1 MNVRLAEEK
10 DLLDILKIYEN
21 ARQFMKVNGNP
32 DQRKDNYPPKNLIE
46 NDIKEHKYLR
56 VVEDEKGRL
65 IGVFFFKIGE
75 DKTYKTIKGRWIN
88 ESKYGVIHRI
98 ATNGLSHNFFENV
111 LSYCLNLIN
120 HIRIDT
126 HKDNKIMINLLL
138 KCGFKEVGIIYCDT
152 GEERLAF
159 ELIR

>member
-1 MNVRLAEEK
+1 MNIRLAEEK
-10 DLLDILKIYEN
+10 DLLNILKIYEN
-21 ARQFMKVNGNP
+21 ARQFMKANGNP
-32 DQRKDNYPPKNLIE
+32 DQRKDNYPPKELIE

-65 IGVFFFKIGE
+65 VGVFCFKIGE
-75 DKTYKTIKGRWIN
+75 DNTYKIIEGKRIDN
-88 ESKYGVIHRI
+88 SKYGVIHRI
-98 ATNGLSHNFFENV
+98 ATNGFAHNFFENV

-126 HKDNKIMINLLL
+126 HKDNKIMVNLLL
-138 KCGFKEVGIIYCDT
+138 KSGFKEVGIIYCDT

>member
-21 ARQFMKVNGNP
+21 ARQFMKINGNP
-32 DQRKDNYPPKNLIE
+32 NQWKDNYPPKNLIE
-46 NDIKEHKYLR
+46 KDIKEHKYLR

-65 IGVFFFKIGE
+65 IGVFFFKISE
-75 DKTYKTIKGRWIN
+75 DKTYKTIKGKWID

-98 ATNGLSHNFFENV
+98 VTNGLSHNFFENV

-152 GEERLAF
+152 GEERLAY

>member
-32 DQRKDNYPPKNLIE
+32 DQWKDNYPPKNLIE

-65 IGVFFFKIGE
+65 IGVFFFKIGK
-75 DKTYKTIKGRWIN
+75 DKTYKTIKGKRID
-88 ESKYGVIHRI
+88 ESKYGVIPRI
-98 ATNGLSHNFFENV
+98 ATHAL
-111 LSYCLNLIN
+111 
-120 HIRIDT
+120 
-126 HKDNKIMINLLL
+126 
-138 KCGFKEVGIIYCDT
+138 
-152 GEERLAF
+152 
-159 ELIR
+159 

>member
-1 MNVRLAEEK
+1 M
-10 DLLDILKIYEN
+10 
-21 ARQFMKVNGNP
+21 
-32 DQRKDNYPPKNLIE
+32 
-46 NDIKEHKYLR
+46 
-56 VVEDEKGRL
+56 
-65 IGVFFFKIGE
+65 
-75 DKTYKTIKGRWIN
+75 
-88 ESKYGVIHRI
+88 IHRI

-159 ELIR
+159 ELIK